1 MQQEG
6 FDHYDGE
13 SSGSEERLNL
23 ESRRQIL
30 EHELAIVQ
38 LKLDID
44 DRRKKKEKERKA
56 TRVRQLG
63 GSLDEPLLV

>member
-1 MQQEG
+1 MQQDT
-6 FDHYDGE
+6 FYYDGE

-44 DRRKKKEKERKA
+44 DRRKKKERERKA
-56 TRVRQLG
+56 ARARQPG
-63 GSLDEPLLV
+63 GSVDEPLLV

>member
-6 FDHYDGE
+6 LNHDEGE

-23 ESRRQIL
+23 ESRRKIL

-44 DRRKKKEKERKA
+44 DRRKKKERERKA
-56 TRVRQLG
+56 TRARQPG
-63 GSLDEPLLV
+63 DSVHEPLLV

>member
-1 MQQEG
+1 MLQEG
-6 FDHYDGE
+6 LDNDDGE

-23 ESRRQIL
+23 ESKRQIL

-44 DRRKKKEKERKA
+44 DRRKRKERERKA
-56 TRVRQLG
+56 ARARQPG
-63 GSLDEPLLV
+63 GSVEKALLV